1 MTLEELRSMLGELDG
16 ARRAAEAEI
25 AVLKR
30 SRERA
35 EELERDKDAAL
46 ASLAGLV
53 PDELDDLTGEERN
66 ALYRML
72 RLRVTPTPEGYVA
85 AGVLMSAGTHACG

>member
-1 MTLEELRSMLGELDG
+1 MTLEELRSRLGELDG

-25 AVLKR
+25 AAFKR

-35 EELERDKDAAL
+35 VELERDTDAAL
-46 ASLAGLV
+46 TSLAGLV
-53 PDELDDLTGEERN
+53 PDELDNLTGGERN

-72 RLRVTPTPEGYVA
+72 RLRVTPTPEGYDA
-85 AGVLMSAGTHACG
+85 TGVLMSAGTHACG